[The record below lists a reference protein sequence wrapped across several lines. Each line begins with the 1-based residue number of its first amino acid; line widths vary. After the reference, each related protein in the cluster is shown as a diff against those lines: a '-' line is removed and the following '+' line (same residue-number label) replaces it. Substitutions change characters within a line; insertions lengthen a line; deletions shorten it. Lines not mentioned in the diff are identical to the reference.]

1 MAVSEEFCAH
11 VQELLAPIGAITIKK
26 MFGGAGVYTQN
37 LVFGLVIGETLYL
50 KVDDLN
56 EAEFKAAGSEPFVF
70 EMKDGRSIPMRYWR
84 LPEEAADD
92 SEAAERW
99 ARLAL
104 DAALRAKKPK
114 KGAAARADIG
124 PGPWDG

>member
-1 MAVSEEFCAH
+1 MAVSEEFVAH
-11 VQELLAPIGAITIKK
+11 VQELLAGLGPLRVKK
-26 MFGGAGVYTQN
+26 MFGAAGVYAHD
-37 LVFGLVIGETLYL
+37 LFFAVIDSDTLYF
-50 KVDDLN
+50 KADDLT
-56 EAEFKAAGSEPFVF
+56 APEFKAAGSKPAVLNTR
-70 EMKDGRSIPMRYWR
+70 DGPMELRFWS

-92 SEAAERW
+92 PEAAERW

-114 KGAAARADIG
+114 KGAARADIG